1 VAYLK
6 GDTGKKG
13 NCARRKNIGK
23 AISGANFPT
32 NGSLHLQNCVIM
44 RIPQQEKHM
53 KTEKKMIEELG
64 MYHYVL
70 EEISTKVG
78 LEGRATLEEINT
90 QLQEYVG
97 GLISDLE
104 YHAGQHDPS
113 HGIDSKWLWDLIDEL
128 KAEFE

>member
-1 VAYLK
+1 ML
-6 GDTGKKG
+6 GKST
-13 NCARRKNIGK
+13 
-23 AISGANFPT
+23 SGANFPT
-32 NGSLHLQNCVIM
+32 NGSLHLKICGIIP
-44 RIPQQEKHM
+44 IPQQEKLM

-78 LEGRATLEEINT
+78 LEGRAALEEINA
-90 QLQEYVG
+90 QLREYVD

-104 YHAGQHDPS
+104 YHAGQHDPA
-113 HGIDSKWLWDLIDEL
+113 HGIDSKWLWDLIDEI